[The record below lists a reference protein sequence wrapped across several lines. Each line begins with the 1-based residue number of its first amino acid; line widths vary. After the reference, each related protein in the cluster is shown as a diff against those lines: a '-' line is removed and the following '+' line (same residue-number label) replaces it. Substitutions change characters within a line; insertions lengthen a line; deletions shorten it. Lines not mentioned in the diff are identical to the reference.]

1 MSEKTIY
8 LSLVSQF
15 PMHMRSGLLCFL
27 LFMAMYAQSQ
37 SLSKQQVPDVLK
49 QFVQPVYTNSIYKD
63 STKKIFAFTGASL
76 PNGIQSLR
84 RLSDSIAIVH
94 IEDVATIQSLLVQGK
109 LIPVNDF
116 WKFPVGFTPDA
127 IHQAKE
133 WIIEIADSSML
144 SLLTVNRDS
153 VTIMSAF
160 GKQLQLK
167 TSWKWLE
174 RNVLS
179 QPSVLFIASASKA
192 FVERELTGFDLSA
205 NKGNLTHRTWPLIN
219 GSGRT
224 ISIKENKLDTADID
238 FKGRYVSSSLASPRM
253 ETHATTMATIAAG
266 AGNTFYTGKGYA
278 YGSSITSSDFANLLP
293 DIFSPFI
300 IPMITVQN
308 HSYGTGIEN
317 YYGADA
323 AAYDQH
329 TNIERVLH
337 VFSAGNR
344 GTQDSPSGN
353 YAGINGFANLTG
365 SFKMSKNSIAVGAT
379 DSFGIVPS
387 LSSRGPAYDGRLKP
401 ELVALGEDGSS
412 GAAAIVSGIAAL
424 VQQAYQ
430 QKNISE
436 ASTDIIRAVLFNS
449 ADDIGT
455 PGPDFI
461 SGYGM
466 ANAYRAVKTIQE
478 DRLIKSYVGDQQ
490 EWVHPITVPTGA
502 RNLRVTISWTDH
514 PAQTNAYKALVNDL
528 DLILE
533 HPASTQ
539 TWLPWVLNSYPH
551 PDSLRKNAVRKR
563 DTLNNH
569 EQITI
574 ANPPA
579 GLYHIKV
586 IASSLPT
593 LTQDY
598 AIAWQY
604 DTVSHFM
611 FSYPVK
617 GDQLDPQRRNTIR
630 WETTINDTA
639 TLEYRL
645 NGGNWQTAAH
655 GVDLTTKY
663 FQWQPPDTFAAIQLR
678 IKDSQRSWLSDTI
691 GISKNLLINTG
702 FNCTDSFLIYW
713 QKAKV
718 DSYRVY
724 RLGEKYLEPFLTM
737 SDTALIQYKQNNPYK
752 FFSVAPVL
760 PLQTEGQRAYT
771 FDYSQQQVAC
781 YISGFIADPSGT
793 DAARLSLQL
802 GTTYQVAR
810 IVFEKLTA
818 SGFMSFREIAPVT
831 NTQFTITTPA
841 NNGLN
846 IYRAKIE
853 LQNGATY
860 YTQPEQV
867 LLFGT
872 QPYYVFPNPIK
883 PGNTLNVMDADPDN
897 REFRLYDV
905 FGRLVMKESLVGFR
919 NQLRMPLLQRGVYF
933 YVILQTKDRILKGR
947 LIVQ

>member
-1 MSEKTIY
+1 
-8 LSLVSQF
+8 
-15 PMHMRSGLLCFL
+15 MRSVLFCLL
-27 LFMAMYAQSQ
+27 LFSFTTHAQY
-37 SLSKQQVPDVLK
+37 LSKQSIPNILQP
-49 QFVQPVYTNSIYKD
+49 FVESIALNDFKKD
-63 STKKIFAFTGASL
+63 STKRVFALTGSL
-76 PNGIQSLR
+76 PKGIQALR
-84 RLSDSIAIVH
+84 KLSDSITIVH
-94 IEDVATIQSLLVQGK
+94 IQDLFTVQALSMQGK

-116 WKFPVGFTPDA
+116 WKFPSGFTPPLNKDA
-127 IHQAKE
+127 IHQE
-133 WIIEIADSSML
+133 QTWLIETRDTSILSSL
-144 SLLTVNRDS
+144 INNGDS
-153 VTIMSAF
+153 VIMMRTF
-160 GKQLQLK
+160 GKQVQLR

-174 RNVLS
+174 RHVLS
-179 QPSVLFIASASKA
+179 QPSVLFIAPVSKA
-192 FVERELTGFDLSA
+192 FIERELTGFDLSA
-205 NKGNLTHRTWPLIN
+205 NKGNLTHRTWPSIN

-224 ISIKENKLDTADID
+224 ISIKENKLDTTDID
-238 FKGRYVSSSLASPRM
+238 FKGRYLSSSLASPRM

-266 AGNTFYTGKGYA
+266 GGNTFYTGKGFA
-278 YGSSITSSDFANLLP
+278 YGASITSSDFANLLP
-293 DIFSPFI
+293 DPLSDL
-300 IPMITVQN
+300 MQMRVRVQN

-323 AAYDQH
+323 AAYDRQ
-329 TNIERVLH
+329 TNFEMTSLLH
-337 VFSAGNR
+337 VFSAGNQ
-344 GTQDSPSGN
+344 GMQTSSSGN

-365 SFKMSKNSIAVGAT
+365 SFKMSKNTISVGAM
-379 DSFGIVPS
+379 DSFGVVPP

-424 VQQAYQ
+424 AQQAYQ
-430 QKNISE
+430 QKNIRE
-436 ASTDIIRAVLFNS
+436 ASNDMIRAVLFNS
-449 ADDIGT
+449 ADDIGS

-466 ANAYRAVKTIQE
+466 VNAYRAIKTIQ
-478 DRLIKSYVGDQQ
+478 DDQLFHSYVRDSG
-490 EWVHPITVPTGA
+490 EWVHQITVPAGA
-502 RNLRVTISWTDH
+502 RNLKVTISWTDH

-539 TWLPWVLNSYPH
+539 TWLPWVLNSHPH

-574 ANPPA
+574 VNPPA

-593 LTQDY
+593 ISQDY

-604 DTVSHFM
+604 DTGSHFM

-617 GDQLDPQRRNTIR
+617 GDQLDPQTRNTIR

-645 NGGNWQTAAH
+645 NGGDWQTAAH
-655 GVDLTTKY
+655 GVDLAKKY

-678 IKDSQRSWLSDTI
+678 VKSSQRSWLSDTI
-691 GISKNLLINTG
+691 GLSKNLLINTG

-724 RLGEKYLEPFLTM
+724 RLGEKYLEPFLTI
-737 SDTALIQYKQNNPYK
+737 SDTALIQFKQNNPYK

-760 PLQTEGQRAYT
+760 PLQIEGQRAYT

-781 YISGFIADPSGT
+781 YISGFIADPSGNN
-793 DAARLSLQL
+793 AARLSLQL
-802 GTTYQVAR
+802 GTTYQVAK
-810 IVFEKLTA
+810 IIFEKLSAT
-818 SGFMSFREIAPVT
+818 GFTSFREITPVT
-831 NTQFTITTPA
+831 STQFIITTPA
-841 NNGLN
+841 SNGLN
-846 IYRAKIE
+846 VYRAKIE
-853 LQNGATY
+853 LHNGATY

-872 QPYYVFPNPIK
+872 QSYYVFPNPIK

-897 REFRLYDV
+897 REFRLFDV

-919 NQLRMPLLQRGVYF
+919 NQLQMPLLQRGIYF
-933 YVILQTKDRILKGR
+933 YVIIQSNDKVLKGR

>member
-1 MSEKTIY
+1 
-8 LSLVSQF
+8 
-15 PMHMRSGLLCFL
+15 MHMRSVLFCLL
-27 LFMAMYAQSQ
+27 LFSFTTHAQY
-37 SLSKQQVPDVLK
+37 LSKKSIPNILQP
-49 QFVQPVYTNSIYKD
+49 FVESIELNDFKKD
-63 STKKIFAFTGASL
+63 STKRVFALTGSL
-76 PNGIQSLR
+76 PKGIQALR
-84 RLSDSIAIVH
+84 KLSDSITIVH
-94 IEDVATIQSLLVQGK
+94 IQDLFTVQSLSMQGK

-116 WKFPVGFTPDA
+116 WKFPSGFTPPLNKDA
-127 IHQAKE
+127 IHQE
-133 WIIEIADSSML
+133 QTWLIETRDTSIVSSL
-144 SLLTVNRDS
+144 ITNRDS
-153 VTIMSAF
+153 VIMMRTF
-160 GKQLQLK
+160 GKQAQLR

-174 RNVLS
+174 RHVVLH
-179 QPSVLFIASASKA
+179 PSVLFIAPASKA
-192 FVERELTGFDLSA
+192 MVERELTGFDLSA
-205 NKGNLTHRTWPLIN
+205 NRGSLTHRTWPLIN

-224 ISIKENKLDTADID
+224 ISIKENKLDTTDID
-238 FKGRYVSSSLASPRM
+238 FKGRYLSSSLASPRM

-266 AGNTFYTGKGYA
+266 GGNTFYTGKGFA
-278 YGSSITSSDFANLLP
+278 YGASITSSDFANLLP
-293 DIFSPFI
+293 DPLSDL
-300 IPMITVQN
+300 MQMRVRVQN

-323 AAYDQH
+323 AAYDRQ
-329 TNIERVLH
+329 TNFEMTSLLH
-337 VFSAGNR
+337 VFSAGNQ
-344 GTQDSPSGN
+344 GMQTSSSGN

-365 SFKMSKNSIAVGAT
+365 SFKMSKNTISVGAM
-379 DSFGIVPS
+379 DSFGVVPP

-424 VQQAYQ
+424 AQQAYQ
-430 QKNISE
+430 QKNIRE
-436 ASTDIIRAVLFNS
+436 ASNDMIRAVLFNS
-449 ADDIGT
+449 ADDIGS

-466 ANAYRAVKTIQE
+466 VNAYRAIKTIQ
-478 DRLIKSYVGDQQ
+478 DDQLFHSYVRDSG
-490 EWVHPITVPTGA
+490 EWVHQITVPAGA
-502 RNLRVTISWTDH
+502 RNLKVTISWTDH

-539 TWLPWVLNSYPH
+539 RWLPWVLNSHPH

-574 ANPPA
+574 VNPPA

-586 IASSLPT
+586 IASSLPRIS
-593 LTQDY
+593 QDY

-645 NGGNWQTAAH
+645 NGGDWQTAAH
-655 GVDLTTKY
+655 GVDLAKKY

-678 IKDSQRSWLSDTI
+678 VKSSQRSWLSDTI

-724 RLGEKYLEPFLTM
+724 RLGEKYLEPFVTL
-737 SDTALIQYKQNNPYK
+737 SDTALIQFKQNNPYK

-760 PLQTEGQRAYT
+760 PLQIEGQRAYT
-771 FDYSQQQVAC
+771 FDYTQQQVAC
-781 YISGFIADPSGT
+781 YISGFIADPSGNN
-793 DAARLSLQL
+793 AARLSLQL
-802 GTTYQVAR
+802 GTTYQVAK
-810 IVFEKLTA
+810 IVFEKLSAT
-818 SGFMSFREIAPVT
+818 GFTSFREITPVT
-831 NTQFTITTPA
+831 STQFMITTPA

-846 IYRAKIE
+846 VYRAKIE

-883 PGNTLNVMDADPDN
+883 PGSTLNVMDVDPDN

-919 NQLRMPLLQRGVYF
+919 NQLRMPLLQRGIYF
-933 YVILQTKDRILKGR
+933 YVIIQSNDKVLKGR

>member
-1 MSEKTIY
+1 
-8 LSLVSQF
+8 
-15 PMHMRSGLLCFL
+15 MHMRSVLFCLL
-27 LFMAMYAQSQ
+27 LFSFTAHAQY
-37 SLSKQQVPDVLK
+37 LSKKTIPNILQP
-49 QFVQPVYTNSIYKD
+49 FVESITHNNFKKD
-63 STKKIFAFTGASL
+63 STKRVFAYSGSL
-76 PNGIQSLR
+76 PKGIQALR
-84 RLSDSIAIVH
+84 KLSDSITIVH
-94 IEDVATIQSLLVQGK
+94 IQDQVTIQSLSVQGK

-116 WKFPVGFTPDA
+116 WKFPLGFTPPHNKDA
-127 IHQAKE
+127 AHQE
-133 WIIEIADSSML
+133 QTWLIETRDTSML
-144 SLLTVNRDS
+144 SSLITDQDS
-153 VTIMSAF
+153 VIVMRVF
-160 GKQLQLK
+160 GKQVQLK

-174 RNVLS
+174 RHVLS
-179 QPSVLFIASASKA
+179 QPSVLFIAPVSKA

-205 NKGNLTHRTWPLIN
+205 NKGNLTHRTWPSIN

-224 ISIKENKLDTADID
+224 ISIKENKLDTSDID
-238 FKGRYVSSSLASPRM
+238 FKGRYLSSSLTSPRM

-266 AGNTFYTGKGYA
+266 GGNTFYTGKGFA
-278 YGSSITSSDFANLLP
+278 YGASITSSDFANLLP
-293 DIFSPFI
+293 DPFLPLI
-300 IPMITVQN
+300 NPRITVQN

-323 AAYDQH
+323 AAYDMEMVGPGQVIH
-329 TNIERVLH
+329 I
-337 VFSAGNR
+337 FSAGNQ
-344 GTQDSPSGN
+344 GTQTSSSGN
-353 YAGINGFANLTG
+353 YAGISRYANLTG
-365 SFKMSKNSIAVGAT
+365 SFKMSKNSIAVGAA
-379 DSFGIVPS
+379 DSFGVVLPI
-387 LSSRGPAYDGRLKP
+387 SSRGPAYDGRLKP

-412 GAAAIVSGIAAL
+412 GAAAIVSGITAL
-424 VQQAYQ
+424 VQHAYQ
-430 QKNISE
+430 QKNNGPIRLD
-436 ASTDIIRAVLFNS
+436 ATRAVLFNS
-449 ADDIGT
+449 ADDVGS

-466 ANAYRAVKTIQE
+466 ANAYRAVQTIQE
-478 DRLIKSYVGDQQ
+478 NRLLFDYVREQ
-490 EWVHPITVPTGA
+490 EQRTHQIMIPSGAINLKVTLSWVDYQG
-502 RNLRVTISWTDH
+502 
-514 PAQTNAYKALVNDL
+514 QTNTYKALVNDL
-528 DLILE
+528 DLKLE
-533 HPASTQ
+533 HPASLQ
-539 TWLPWVLNSYPH
+539 SWQPWVLNSTPH
-551 PDSLRKNAVRKR
+551 ADSLRKNAIRGR

-586 IASSLPT
+586 IASSLPKVS
-593 LTQDY
+593 QDY

-604 DTVSHFM
+604 DTLSHFM

-617 GDQLDPQRRNTIR
+617 GDQLDPQRRNTIS

-645 NGGNWQTAAH
+645 NGGNWQIAAR
-655 GVDLTTKY
+655 GIDLGKKY

-678 IKDSQRSWLSDTI
+678 MKNPQRSWFSDTI
-691 GISKNLLINTG
+691 GISNNLLINTG

-737 SDTALIQYKQNNPYK
+737 SDTALIQFKQNNPYK
-752 FFSVAPVL
+752 FFSVSPVL
-760 PLQTEGQRAYT
+760 PLQIEGQRAYT
-771 FDYSQQQVAC
+771 FDYTQQQVAC

-802 GTTYQVAR
+802 GTTYRVSR

-818 SGFMSFREIAPVT
+818 SGFTSFREITPVT
-831 NTQFTITTPA
+831 STQFTITTPA

-846 IYRAKIE
+846 IYRAKVE
-853 LQNGATY
+853 LQNGSSY

-872 QPYYVFPNPIK
+872 QSYYVFPNPIK

-919 NQLRMPLLQRGVYF
+919 NQLRTPLLQRGIYF
-933 YVILQTKDRILKGR
+933 YVIIQTNNRILKGR

>member
-1 MSEKTIY
+1 
-8 LSLVSQF
+8 
-15 PMHMRSGLLCFL
+15 
-27 LFMAMYAQSQ
+27 MAMYAQSQ

-116 WKFPVGFTPDA
+116 WKFPLGFAPDVL
-127 IHQAKE
+127 HQAKE
-133 WIIEIADSSML
+133 WIIEIADTSIL
-144 SLLTVNRDS
+144 SLLTANRDS
-153 VTIMSAF
+153 VTIINAF

-179 QPSVLFIASASKA
+179 QPSVLFIAPASKA

>member
-1 MSEKTIY
+1 
-8 LSLVSQF
+8 
-15 PMHMRSGLLCFL
+15 MHMRSVLFCLL
-27 LFMAMYAQSQ
+27 LFSFTTHAQY
-37 SLSKQQVPDVLK
+37 LSKQSIPNILQP
-49 QFVQPVYTNSIYKD
+49 FVESIALNDFKKD
-63 STKKIFAFTGASL
+63 STKRVFALTGSL
-76 PNGIQSLR
+76 PKGIQALR
-84 RLSDSIAIVH
+84 KLSDSITIVH
-94 IEDVATIQSLLVQGK
+94 IQDLFTVQALSMQGK

-116 WKFPVGFTPDA
+116 WKFPSGFTPPLNKDA
-127 IHQAKE
+127 IHQE
-133 WIIEIADSSML
+133 QTWLIETRDTSILSSL
-144 SLLTVNRDS
+144 ITNGDS
-153 VTIMSAF
+153 VIMMRTF
-160 GKQLQLK
+160 GKQVQLR

-174 RNVLS
+174 RHVLS
-179 QPSVLFIASASKA
+179 QPSVLFIAPVSKA
-192 FVERELTGFDLSA
+192 FIERELTGFDLSA
-205 NKGNLTHRTWPLIN
+205 NKGNLTHRTWPSIN

-224 ISIKENKLDTADID
+224 ISIKENKLDTTDID
-238 FKGRYVSSSLASPRM
+238 FKGRYLSSSLASPRM

-266 AGNTFYTGKGYA
+266 GGNTFYTGKGFA
-278 YGSSITSSDFANLLP
+278 YGASITSSDFANLLP
-293 DIFSPFI
+293 DPLSDL
-300 IPMITVQN
+300 MQMRVRVQN

-323 AAYDQH
+323 AAYDRQ
-329 TNIERVLH
+329 TNFEMTSLLH
-337 VFSAGNR
+337 VFSAGNQ
-344 GTQDSPSGN
+344 GMQTSSSGN

-365 SFKMSKNSIAVGAT
+365 SFKMSKNTISVGAM
-379 DSFGIVPS
+379 DSFGVVPP

-424 VQQAYQ
+424 AQQAYQ
-430 QKNISE
+430 QKNIRE
-436 ASTDIIRAVLFNS
+436 ASNDMIRAVLFNS
-449 ADDIGT
+449 ADDIGS

-466 ANAYRAVKTIQE
+466 VNAYRAIKTIQ
-478 DRLIKSYVGDQQ
+478 DDQLFHSYVRDSG
-490 EWVHPITVPTGA
+490 EWVHQITVPAGA
-502 RNLRVTISWTDH
+502 RNLKVTISWTDH

-539 TWLPWVLNSYPH
+539 TWLPWVLNSHPH

-574 ANPPA
+574 VNPPA

-586 IASSLPT
+586 IASSLPRIS
-593 LTQDY
+593 QDY

-645 NGGNWQTAAH
+645 NGGDWQTAAH
-655 GVDLTTKY
+655 GVDLAKKY

-678 IKDSQRSWLSDTI
+678 VKSSQRSWLSDTI

-724 RLGEKYLEPFLTM
+724 RLGEKYLEPFVTL
-737 SDTALIQYKQNNPYK
+737 SDTALIQFKQNNPYK

-760 PLQTEGQRAYT
+760 PLQIEGQRAYT
-771 FDYSQQQVAC
+771 FDYTQQQVAC
-781 YISGFIADPSGT
+781 YISGFIADPSGNN
-793 DAARLSLQL
+793 AARLSLQL
-802 GTTYQVAR
+802 GTTYQVAK
-810 IVFEKLTA
+810 IVFEKLSAT
-818 SGFMSFREIAPVT
+818 GFTSFREITPVT
-831 NTQFTITTPA
+831 SRQFIITTPA
-841 NNGLN
+841 SNGLN
-846 IYRAKIE
+846 VYRAKIE
-853 LQNGATY
+853 LHNGATY

-883 PGNTLNVMDADPDN
+883 PGSTLNVMDVDPDN

-919 NQLRMPLLQRGVYF
+919 NQLRMPLLQRGIYF
-933 YVILQTKDRILKGR
+933 YVIIQSNDKVLKGR